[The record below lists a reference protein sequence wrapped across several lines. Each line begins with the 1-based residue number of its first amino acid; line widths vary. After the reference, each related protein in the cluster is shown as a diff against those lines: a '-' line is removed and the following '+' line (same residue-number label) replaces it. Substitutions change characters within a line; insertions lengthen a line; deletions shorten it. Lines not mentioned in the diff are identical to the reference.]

1 MKRVY
6 AIFAAVLLTSGL
18 FAQSPQKM
26 SYQAVI
32 RDATDH
38 LVSTQIGMKI
48 SILQG
53 TVDGSVVYTET
64 QTPIPNINGL
74 VTIEIGDADPVSF
87 AAIDWSNGPYFL
99 KTETDPAGET
109 SYTITGTSQLLS
121 VPYAL
126 YANSINL
133 SKNNKPYDFYIDDGL
148 NLRILPKISVEKPYS
163 VVPTVTDADA
173 NTYGTVKI
181 GTQVWMAE
189 NLKTTQYN
197 NNTPIPLIEDN
208 DEWLALS
215 TPAYCW
221 YNNEEATYKTIYGAL
236 YNWYALDATT
246 NGGKNVCPT
255 DWHVPTETEWAILTT
270 YLGSFAGGRL
280 KESGTTHWESPNID
294 AIDDSKFTALPG
306 GVRWNGSFYSIG
318 ITGFWWSST
327 DNIYVM
333 LSNSDGNASIVYDQ
347 KQHGFSVRCLKD

>member
-1 MKRVY
+1 MHK
-6 AIFAAVLLTSGL
+6 
-18 FAQSPQKM
+18 SPQKM

-32 RDATDH
+32 RDASNH
-38 LVSTQIGMKI
+38 LVTTQIGMQI

-53 TVDGSVVYTET
+53 TFDGTIVYSET
-64 QTPIPNINGL
+64 HTPIPNINGL
-74 VTIEIGDADPVSF
+74 VTIEIGDGNPSAF
-87 AAIDWSNGPYFL
+87 ASIDWSNGPYFL
-99 KTETDPAGET
+99 KTETDPAGGT

-148 NLRILPKISVEKPYS
+148 NLKILPKISVEKPYG
-163 VVPTVTDADA
+163 VVPTVIDADA
-173 NTYGTVKI
+173 NTYSTVKI

-197 NNTPIPLIEDN
+197 NSTPIPLIEDN

-221 YNNEEATYKTIYGAL
+221 YNNEESTYKTIYGAL

-246 NGGKNVCPT
+246 NGGRNVCPT
-255 DWHVPTETEWAILTT
+255 GWHVPTETEWTTLIT
-270 YLGSFAGGRL
+270 YLGSLAGGRL
-280 KESGTTHWESPNID
+280 KESGITHWESPNID
-294 AIDDSKFTALPG
+294 GIDDSKFTALPG
-306 GVRWNGSFYSIG
+306 GVRWNGIFYSIDVA
-318 ITGFWWSST
+318 GFWWSST
-327 DNIYVM
+327 DNVFFR
-333 LSNSDGNASIVYDQ
+333 LENSSGYASISTLE
-347 KQHGFSVRCLKD
+347 KQSGFSVRCLQD